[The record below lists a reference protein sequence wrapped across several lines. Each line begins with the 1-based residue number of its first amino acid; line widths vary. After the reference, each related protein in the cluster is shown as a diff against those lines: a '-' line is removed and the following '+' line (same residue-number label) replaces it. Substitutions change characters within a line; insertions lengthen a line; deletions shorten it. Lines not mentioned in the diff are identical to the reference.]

1 MKTVDKAM
9 FLLRQFSLE
18 NLEIGLN
25 DLARATDQD
34 KAVTRRL
41 LLSLIKHGFIE
52 QNPETRKYRLG
63 HAFLSLARLREAT
76 VPMVKATQVV
86 TQWLSAQANETVHVG
101 IPGAVGLGTASFT
114 LPARGNVINLQP
126 AETYPYHSSSS
137 GLAFLAFC
145 SEDTR
150 ERLLKLKREKL
161 TRFTVTDE
169 AELREILRETRS
181 RGFSCARNTVE
192 IGVASVAMPFFTD
205 GKDPAGTI
213 AIAVPD
219 LNLDAARQAELAALL
234 GAAIRQLETALT
246 GAPSS
251 RSPASLAVQ

>member
-9 FLLRQFSLE
+9 LLLRQFSLE
-18 NLEIGLN
+18 SLEIGLN
-25 DLARATDQD
+25 DLARATGQD

-41 LLSLIKHGFIE
+41 LLALSKHGFIE

-63 HAFLSLARLREAT
+63 HEFLALARLREAT

-101 IPGAVGLGTASFT
+101 IPGETGLATASFT
-114 LPARGNVINLQP
+114 LPARGNVINLRP

-137 GLAFLAFC
+137 GLAFLSFC
-145 SEDTR
+145 SPETR

-169 AELREILRETRS
+169 EELRDVIRETRS
-181 RGFSCARNTVE
+181 RGYACARNTVE
-192 IGVASVAMPFFTD
+192 IGVASVAMPFFTG
-205 GKDPAGTI
+205 GKDPAGTV
-213 AIAVPD
+213 AIAVPA
-219 LNLDAARQAELAALL
+219 LNLDEDRQEELAGLL
-234 GAAIRQLETALT
+234 RTAIGKLETALT
-246 GAPSS
+246 GAPSGQ
-251 RSPASLAVQ
+251 VV

>member
-25 DLARATDQD
+25 ELARATGQD

-41 LLSLIKHGFIE
+41 LQSLSKHGFIE

-63 HAFLSLARLREAT
+63 HGFLSLARLREAT

-101 IPGAVGLGTASFT
+101 IPAESGLATASFT
-114 LPARGNVINLQP
+114 LPARGNVINLRP

-145 SEDTR
+145 SAKTR
-150 ERLLKLKREKL
+150 DRLLKLKRGKL
-161 TRFTVTDE
+161 TRFTVTGDDE
-169 AELREILRETRS
+169 LLQIIEETRS
-181 RGFSCARNTVE
+181 RGYACCRNTVE
-192 IGVASVAMPFFTD
+192 EGVASVAMPFFTD

-219 LNLDAARQAELAALL
+219 LNLDEARQEELAALL
-234 GAAIRQLETALT
+234 RTAIGKLETALT
-246 GAPSS
+246 GAPSGRVFS
-251 RSPASLAVQ
+251 KVR